1 MDGTSMETDLYIP
14 ATGVFPNN
22 SFIPSELLS
31 EDGWI
36 NTDSYLAIK
45 GAANVYAVGDIVE
58 GQPKLAS
65 AIKSH
70 ISIAAHNLTVDITG
84 SGTRHPLKPPAMGGM
99 VLNIGSAGG
108 TGQIGQWV
116 PWGWV
121 ISWFRGD
128 FFLSKTDMFVSEK

>member
-1 MDGTSMETDLYIP
+1 MDGTSVEADLYIP

-22 SFIPSELLS
+22 TFIPPELLS

-36 NTDSYLAIK
+36 NTDQYLAVK
-45 GAANVYAVGDIVE
+45 GAANVYALGDIVE

-65 AIKSH
+65 AIKSQ
-70 ISIAAHNLTVDITG
+70 ISVVAHNLKVDITG
-84 SGTRHPLKPPAMGGM
+84 SGVRHPLKPPALSGM
-99 VLNIGSAGG
+99 AINIGSGG

-121 ISWFRGD
+121 ISWLRGD
-128 FFLSKTDMFVSEK
+128 YFLSKTDMFVSEN